1 MHMKININ
9 GNEASTLI
17 SEFLDVYQQADNL
30 RDRVH
35 DVTIH
40 GRNYMGDLAGM
51 DADRAERL
59 AMIQK
64 VEEVR
69 QWALDC
75 VLQIQE
81 QTT

>member
-35 DVTIH
+35 DVTIN